1 MKEKRV
7 AVVLLTWQRIVTLRP
22 TLKRLQRQTYK
33 NFDIVISNANP
44 SEQTKSFIDE
54 TANFYTA
61 RGMRTIVRHD
71 SNDTYA
77 FRRFAV
83 GKDLYEQGYEIVLF
97 IDDDIRFPANYI
109 ENCLSQYEPKTYQ
122 SGFAW
127 VFYNRGRNYYKFR
140 KRVYTNEVDIHYA
153 GTGISMIDASI
164 FAEKSLINDAP
175 EESYRV
181 EDLWLSYFVYQKD
194 EWSLKYMNTPNV
206 IIGGGD
212 RVALYKQVQ
221 RSSYNKAD
229 LLRKLVD
236 MGWDLPAELPSNLD
250 GSPSQT
256 QF

>member
-7 AVVLLTWQRIVTLRP
+7 AVVLLTWQRIVALRP

-33 NFDIVISNANP
+33 NFDIIISNANP
-44 SEQTKSFIDE
+44 SDQTKEFIDV

-71 SNDTYA
+71 SNDFYA
-77 FRRFAV
+77 FRRFFI
-83 GKDLYEQGYEIVLF
+83 GKDLYDQGYEIILF
-97 IDDDIRFPANYI
+97 IDDDIRFPDNYV

-140 KRVYTNEVDIHYA
+140 KRIYTNEADIHYA

-164 FAEKSLINDAP
+164 FEDKKLIKDAP
-175 EESYRV
+175 EEAYLV
-181 EDLWLSYFVYQKD
+181 EDLWLSYFVDKK
-194 EWSLKYMNTPNV
+194 EGWFLRYMETPNV

-212 RVALYKQVQ
+212 RVALYRQIQKNK
-221 RSSYNKAD
+221 YNKAD
-229 LLRKLVD
+229 FLRKLVE
-236 MGWDLPAELPSNLD
+236 MGWSLPAELSPKLD
-250 GSPSQT
+250 GLP
-256 QF
+256 